1 MFSNIANIGSSV
13 KLLTDDADGIIF
25 CDELLQKN

>member
-13 KLLTDDADGIIF
+13 KLLTDDGIIF
-25 CDELLQKN
+25 CDESLQKN